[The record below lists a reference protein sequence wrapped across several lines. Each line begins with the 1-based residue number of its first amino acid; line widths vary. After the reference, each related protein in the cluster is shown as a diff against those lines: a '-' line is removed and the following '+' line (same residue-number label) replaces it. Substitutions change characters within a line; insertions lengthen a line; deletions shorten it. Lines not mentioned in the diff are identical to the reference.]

1 MSLLSLLTNHRHYWG
16 VPHER
21 PADQRLVQT
30 CYECSEERLIRVELR
45 PSHSSRGVARAE
57 PRRLEQQSVKAA

>member
-1 MSLLSLLTNHRHYWG
+1 MNLLSLLTNHRHYWG

-30 CYECSEERLIRVELR
+30 CYECSEERVIRVELR
-45 PSHSSRGVARAE
+45 PSRSSPGVAVRE
-57 PRRLEQQSVKAA
+57 HRRLEQQSVRAA

>member
-30 CYECSEERLIRVELR
+30 CYECSEERVLRVELR
-45 PSHSSRGVARAE
+45 PFRSHGVTGRELRKVQQRAV
-57 PRRLEQQSVKAA
+57 RAA